1 MSAKILDGRALSQK
15 ILSQLRA
22 EIEELGKRHTQTPT
36 LANVQVGEIPASI
49 IYTRSQ
55 ERQAQQLGVGYR
67 ALRFPAAITQ
77 RKLEAVVRSLNRD
90 RAIHGII
97 VQLPL
102 PKQID
107 ARKIST
113 LIDPRKDVE
122 GITPENIGQAMFG
135 RIRVGS
141 TTALAI
147 MELVHASG
155 VRLYGK
161 EAVVVGHSEIVG
173 KPVGLLL
180 LDQFATTTV
189 CHIAT
194 AERGL
199 LEEHIRR
206 AEILVVA
213 VGRPHLVKGDW
224 IRKGAVVIDV
234 GINYLEHRVV
244 GDVEFEDACKRASFI
259 TPVPGGV
266 GPLTAT
272 MLMRNLVQAYRLQK
286 ESQRR

>member
-1 MSAKILDGRALSQK
+1 MPAKILDGRVLSHR
-15 ILSQLRA
+15 ILAHLKT
-22 EIEELGKRHTQTPT
+22 EIDTLSKRHGIVPT
-36 LANVQVGEIPASI
+36 LANIQVGDVPASS

-55 ERQAQQLGVGYR
+55 ERHAAELGIGYR
-67 ALRFPAAITQ
+67 ALRQPASISQ
-77 RKLEAVVRSLNRD
+77 RKLEALIRSLNRD
-90 RAIHGII
+90 RSVHGMI
-97 VQLPL
+97 VMLPL

-107 ARKIST
+107 ARRISM
-113 LIDPRKDVE
+113 LMDPRKDVE
-122 GITPENIGQAMFG
+122 GITPENIGQTMFG

-147 MELVHASG
+147 MELIHATG

-189 CHIAT
+189 CHIGT

-206 AEILVVA
+206 AEVLVVA
-213 VGRPHLVKGDW
+213 VGRPNLVKGDW

-234 GINYLEHRVV
+234 GINYLENRVV
-244 GDVEFEDACKRASFI
+244 GDVEFEAACHRASFI

-266 GPLTAT
+266 GPLTVT

-286 ESQRR
+286 ETQRP